1 MITRNGKEAC
11 GFSAALIHLDLKQI
25 IIIIIGQII
34 IGALHTGAK
43 RRYPEQLM
51 TGLLAVGLNDV
62 AKERAIR

>member
-1 MITRNGKEAC
+1 MITRNEKAR
-11 GFSAALIHLDLKQI
+11 GFSATLIDLDLKQNI

-51 TGLLAVGLNDV
+51 TSLLAVGLNDV
-62 AKERAIR
+62 AKERAMR